1 MWKQLRTLPTFV
13 WVLLIL
19 LGIVLFV
26 GLIFASFY
34 GFTHLEG
41 LGSIALLF
49 GGWVTIR
56 ILTKR
61 YRAMNAQPQRRQLS
75 DSQKVANRIAVALG
89 ILTFAFAGFA
99 LDQPGNVLYNL
110 PVQWTFCPPG
120 TQITRQANTARPR
133 PGTTTVTQH
142 FTCVDADGAVVH
154 RVPIVG
160 AMAIRFAEYLV
171 IGYLLLWLSAWR
183 TRAEGRGTSHGKDA

>member
-1 MWKQLRTLPTFV
+1 MMKQLRTLPTFV

-26 GLIFASFY
+26 GLILASFF
-34 GFTHLEG
+34 GFTHIEG
-41 LGSIALLF
+41 LGSIALLL
-49 GGWVTIR
+49 GGWLTIR

-61 YRAMNAQPQRRQLS
+61 YRAMNAHPRKRELS

-110 PVQWTFCPPG
+110 PVQWTFCPSG
-120 TQITRQANTARPR
+120 SQITRQANTAHPR
-133 PGTTTVTQH
+133 PGTTVVTQD
-142 FTCVDADGAVVH
+142 FTCTDADGAMVH
-154 RVPIVG
+154 RVPLVG
-160 AMAIRFAEYLV
+160 AMAIRFAEYLL
-171 IGYLLLWLSAWR
+171 IGYVLLWLSAWR
-183 TRAEGRGTSHGKDA
+183 TRVEGRGTSSKKDA